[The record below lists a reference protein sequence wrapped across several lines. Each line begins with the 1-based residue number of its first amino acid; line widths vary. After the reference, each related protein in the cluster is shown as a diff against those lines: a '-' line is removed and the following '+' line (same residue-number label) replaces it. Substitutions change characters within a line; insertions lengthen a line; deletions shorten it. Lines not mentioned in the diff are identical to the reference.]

1 MANIKSAKKR
11 TRQIE
16 KRTLVNSA
24 RRGSVKS
31 AIKSV
36 LKAIDTKGDVAK
48 VKELFKD
55 AESKIAKAK
64 NKIIHFKSFLCV
76 FCRISPVLD
85 NFAFVCNIVCVFLVL
100 PF

>member
-16 KRTLVNSA
+16 KRTLVNA
-24 RRGSVKS
+24 TRRGSVKS

-36 LKAIDTKGDVAK
+36 LKAIDAKGDAAK

-64 NKIIHFKSFLCV
+64 NKIMHQNTSARKIGRLAKKVAAYTSA
-76 FCRISPVLD
+76 SK
-85 NFAFVCNIVCVFLVL
+85 
-100 PF
+100 